1 MKYEVFTHTI
11 NNIKKQVRKT
21 TIKHTALSLFL
32 ALGFTAT
39 AQESTAPEDFDLPK
53 NTFKAVIKYADFT
66 IPQQQFAV
74 RPSHSTYT
82 FQEGKIINYQYR
94 DSTSMIKTDV
104 DYHYENGQLK
114 RKETIESS
122 KAGMEYKTYKYRT
135 ENEGYKTTF
144 YKIYHTG
151 EVDKTIAFYNDAGE
165 LRGKSV
171 YNVHGQRTKQI
182 EYGGKE
188 GYRIQ
193 KYHNGKV
200 MSEITHSNKDDGK
213 LTKTVTYVVPGEDDE
228 VKVLTLYYYNQKG
241 DPRQVVDFVTEKKN
255 SGQKPTKTTYM
266 NYLYDGDIWV
276 AKIEYGTAT
285 KTPGK
290 IVATIRTIETPEK
303 TYHAPSNEQLEA
315 FCQETYQNY
324 LKL

>member
-1 MKYEVFTHTI
+1 M
-11 NNIKKQVRKT
+11 KT
-21 TIKHTALSLFL
+21 TIKHSAIVLLL

-39 AQESTAPEDFDLPK
+39 AQENTAPEDFELPK
-53 NTFKAVIKYADFT
+53 NTFKAVINYADFT
-66 IPQQQFAV
+66 IPQQHFAI

-188 GYRIQ
+188 GYRVR
-193 KYHNGKV
+193 KYHNEQL
-200 MSEITHSNKDDGK
+200 MSEITYFNNDDGK
-213 LTKTVTYVVPGEDDE
+213 LGKTITYVMPETEDE
-228 VKVLTLYYYNQKG
+228 VKVLTLYYNTRDG
-241 DPRQVVDFVTEKKN
+241 DPEMIVEFITEKKN
-255 SGQKPTKTTYM
+255 SGQKQSKTKHIS
-266 NYLYDGDIWV
+266 YLYDGDIWV
-276 AKIEYGTAT
+276 AKIAYSRAT
-285 KTPGK
+285 KSPGK
-290 IVATIRTIETPEK
+290 LTATIRNIETSEK
-303 TYHAPSNEQLEA
+303 TYQAPSKERLKT
-315 FCQETYQNY
+315 FFYETYHNY

>member
-1 MKYEVFTHTI
+1 M
-11 NNIKKQVRKT
+11 KT
-21 TIKHTALSLFL
+21 TIKHSAIVSLL
-32 ALGFTAT
+32 AFSFTAS
-39 AQESTAPEDFDLPK
+39 AQESTLPEDFNLPK
-53 NTFKAVIKYADFT
+53 NTVKAVISYGDFT
-66 IPQQQFAV
+66 IPQQQFAI

-94 DSTSMIKTDV
+94 DSTSMIKTDM

-122 KAGMEYKTYKYRT
+122 RAGMKYKTHKYRT

-144 YKIYHTG
+144 YRTYHWG
-151 EVDKTIAFYNDAGE
+151 ETDKYILFYNEAGE
-165 LRGKSV
+165 LRGKSF
-171 YNVHGQRTKQI
+171 YNIRGVRATQT

-188 GYRIQ
+188 GYRIK

-200 MSEITHSNKDDGK
+200 MSEITHSNNDDGK
-213 LTKTVTYVVPGEDDE
+213 LTKTVTYVMPGEEDE
-228 VKVLTLYYYNQKG
+228 VKVMTLYYYNLKG
-241 DPRQVVDFVTEKKN
+241 DPRQMVDFVTEKKN
-255 SGQKPTKTTYM
+255 SGQKPTKTTYV

-285 KTPGK
+285 KNPGK
-290 IVATIRTIETPEK
+290 IVATIRTLETPEK
-303 TYHAPSNEQLEA
+303 TYHAPSDEQLKT
-315 FCQETYQNY
+315 FCQETYQKY

>member
-1 MKYEVFTHTI
+1 MKI
-11 NNIKKQVRKT
+11 

-32 ALGFTAT
+32 ALGFAAT
-39 AQESTAPEDFDLPK
+39 AQESTKPEDFDLPE
-53 NTFKAVIKYADFT
+53 NTVKAVIKYADFT
-66 IPQQQFAV
+66 IPQQKFAM
-74 RPSHSTYT
+74 SAEHKTYT

-151 EVDKTIAFYNDAGE
+151 DVDKTIAFYNDAGE

-171 YNVHGQRTKQI
+171 YNIHGQRTKQI

-200 MSEITHSNKDDGK
+200 MSEITHSNNDDGK
-213 LTKTVTYVVPGEDDE
+213 LTKTVTYVMPGEDDE
-228 VKVLTLYYYNQKG
+228 VKVLTLYYYTRDG
-241 DPRQVVDFVTEKKN
+241 DPEMIVEFITEKKN
-255 SGQKPTKTTYM
+255 SGQKQSKTKHIS
-266 NYLYDGDIWV
+266 YLYDGDIWV
-276 AKIEYGTAT
+276 AKIAYSRAT
-285 KTPGK
+285 KSPGK
-290 IVATIRTIETPEK
+290 IVATIRNIETPEK
-303 TYHAPSNEQLEA
+303 TYHATSNEQLEA

>member
-1 MKYEVFTHTI
+1 MKI
-11 NNIKKQVRKT
+11 
-21 TIKHTALSLFL
+21 TIKHTAIVLLL

-39 AQESTAPEDFDLPK
+39 AQESIAPEDFDLPK
-53 NTFKAVIKYADFT
+53 NTFKAVINYADFT
-66 IPQQQFAV
+66 IPQQKFAM
-74 RPSHSTYT
+74 SAEHKTYT

-94 DSTSMIKTDV
+94 DSAKSQKIDI

-114 RKETIESS
+114 SKETVKSS
-122 KAGMEYKTYKYRT
+122 QSGMEYDTQKYRT
-135 ENEGYKTTF
+135 ESEGYKTTF

-171 YNVHGQRTKQI
+171 YNIHGQRTKQI

-200 MSEITHSNKDDGK
+200 MSEITHSNNDDGK
-213 LTKTVTYVVPGEDDE
+213 LTKTVTYVMPGEDDE

-241 DPRQVVDFVTEKKN
+241 DSRQVVDFVTEKKN
-255 SGQKPTKTTYM
+255 SGQKPTKTIYV

-276 AKIEYGTAT
+276 AKIQYSTTT

>member
-1 MKYEVFTHTI
+1 MKTI
-11 NNIKKQVRKT
+11 
-21 TIKHTALSLFL
+21 IKHTAIVLLL

-39 AQESTAPEDFDLPK
+39 AQESIAPEDFDLPK
-53 NTFKAVIKYADFT
+53 NTFKAVINYADFT
-66 IPQQQFAV
+66 IPQQQFAI

-165 LRGKSV
+165 LRGKSI
-171 YNVHGQRTKQI
+171 YNVHGKRTQQI

-188 GYRIQ
+188 GYRVR
-193 KYHNGKV
+193 KYHNEQL
-200 MSEITHSNKDDGK
+200 MSEITYFNNDDGT
-213 LTKTVTYVVPGEDDE
+213 LGKTITYVMPETEDE
-228 VKVLTLYYYNQKG
+228 VKVLTLYSNTRDG
-241 DPRQVVDFVTEKKN
+241 DPEMIEEFITEKKN
-255 SGQKPTKTTYM
+255 SGQKQSKTKHIS
-266 NYLYDGDIWV
+266 YLYDGDIWV
-276 AKIEYGTAT
+276 AKIAYSRTT
-285 KTPGK
+285 KSPGK
-290 IVATIRTIETPEK
+290 LTATIRNIETSEK
-303 TYHAPSNEQLEA
+303 TYQAPSKKQLKT
-315 FCQETYQNY
+315 FFYETYHNY